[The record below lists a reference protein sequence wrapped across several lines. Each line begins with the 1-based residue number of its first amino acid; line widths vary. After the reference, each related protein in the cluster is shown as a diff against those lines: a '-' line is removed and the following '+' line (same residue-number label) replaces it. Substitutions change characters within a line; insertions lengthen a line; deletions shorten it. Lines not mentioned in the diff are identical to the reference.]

1 MSTKSF
7 LSQRLALV
15 QEQQLELTML
25 AQHAMSDSG
34 QQRRLALEC
43 LKYRQSELA
52 VDVDLVAK
60 LAAPRAVKRAAVRG
74 RGVAA

>member
-1 MSTKSF
+1 MNKSF

-25 AQHAMSDSG
+25 AQHATRGTG

-43 LKYRQSELA
+43 LSLRQTELA
-52 VDVDLVAK
+52 VDLALVAK
-60 LAAPRAVKRAAVRG
+60 LAAPRAAVRG
-74 RGVAA
+74 REVAA

>member
-1 MSTKSF
+1 MNKTF

-25 AQHAMSDSG
+25 AQHAKRGTG

-43 LKYRQSELA
+43 LSLRQTELA
-52 VDVDLVAK
+52 VDLALVAK
-60 LAAPRAVKRAAVRG
+60 LAAPRAAVRG
-74 RGVAA
+74 REVAA

>member
-1 MSTKSF
+1 MNKSF

-25 AQHAMSDSG
+25 AQHAKRGTG

-43 LKYRQSELA
+43 LSLRQTELA
-52 VDVDLVAK
+52 VDLALVAK
-60 LAAPRAVKRAAVRG
+60 FAAPRAAVRG
-74 RGVAA
+74 REVAA